1 MIRTADDDVRQ
12 GHAINDPPANGSQ
25 GRYMRPHL
33 VARSAILVLF
43 FSVCA
48 LAQNPAASISV
59 NVSAGRRA
67 IDPRIYG
74 IAYGTTNQLLDLN
87 VPLNRYGGNNSSR
100 YNWQLNADNR
110 AQDWYFESIGDSSSA
125 AGERGDTFIS
135 TSQAGGARPMI
146 TIPMLDWIARLG
158 VNRSKLASFSQ
169 AKYGAQTGN
178 DWQWFADAGNGIL
191 QSTNQPIA
199 GNDPNDASVANN
211 SGIQRQWV
219 QAIVNRWGAA
229 SSSAPRYY
237 ILDNEPSIGHSTHRD
252 VHPTGATMQEM
263 RTRMLDYA
271 AEIRAADP
279 QAKIVGPEEW
289 GWSGFLLSGY
299 DQQYGS
305 QHGWSF
311 MPDRAANGGMDYL
324 PWLLSQLKLDGRRL
338 LDIFTVHYYPQGGE
352 FSNDTS
358 NNMQLTRNRSTR
370 SLWDPNYTDPTWIN
384 DKVKLIPRLRNWA
397 DTYYEPGTPIGI
409 TEYNWGA
416 ENHINGA
423 TTQAD
428 ILGIFG
434 REGLDIA
441 ARWTTPDASTPTYKA
456 MKMYRNYDG
465 NRSTFG
471 DVSVSASGP
480 NPDNVAVFAAQ
491 RTSDTALTIMVISKY
506 LSGTTPVSVALS
518 NFSATGVAE
527 VYQLT
532 SANAIT
538 RLSNLSF
545 TGSTVS
551 FTAPAQSITLLV
563 LPVGTPNTPPVA
575 VASGTPTS
583 GIAPLV
589 VNFSSN
595 GSNDPDGSISSYS
608 WNFGDGSA
616 VSTAASPA
624 HTYLSAGTFTAV
636 LTVTDNR
643 GASSTAQVAIGVNPD
658 PNVLNAP
665 SNLTGTAAKGS
676 ATLNWTDNST
686 NETGFYIERAP
697 SGSSS
702 FTRIATVAANVK
714 TYKNTVARGNYVYR
728 VQAFNATTTSAY
740 TNTVLVRVK

>member
-1 MIRTADDDVRQ
+1 
-12 GHAINDPPANGSQ
+12 
-25 GRYMRPHL
+25 
-33 VARSAILVLF
+33 
-43 FSVCA
+43 
-48 LAQNPAASISV
+48 
-59 NVSAGRRA
+59 
-67 IDPRIYG
+67 
-74 IAYGTTNQLLDLN
+74 
-87 VPLNRYGGNNSSR
+87 
-100 YNWQLNADNR
+100 
-110 AQDWYFESIGDSSSA
+110 
-125 AGERGDTFIS
+125 
-135 TSQAGGARPMI
+135 
-146 TIPMLDWIARLG
+146 
-158 VNRSKLASFSQ
+158 
-169 AKYGAQTGN
+169 
-178 DWQWFADAGNGIL
+178 
-191 QSTNQPIA
+191 
-199 GNDPNDASVANN
+199 
-211 SGIQRQWV
+211 
-219 QAIVNRWGAA
+219 
-229 SSSAPRYY
+229 
-237 ILDNEPSIGHSTHRD
+237 
-252 VHPTGATMQEM
+252 MQEM